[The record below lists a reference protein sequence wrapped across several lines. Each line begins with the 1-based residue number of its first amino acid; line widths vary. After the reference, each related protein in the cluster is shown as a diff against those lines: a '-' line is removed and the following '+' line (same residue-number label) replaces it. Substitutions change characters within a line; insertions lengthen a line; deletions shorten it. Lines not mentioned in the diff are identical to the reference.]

1 LNHEGVIEVF
11 LSFISRVESKPGVA
25 TSAEALAEVGDN
37 FAKLG
42 AQYHNV
48 REEGDAVQQQ
58 EQEDADASSKA
69 AVVVADEQPF
79 REWSDVPM
87 RHRARPAADD
97 AAEQTATRRSFHVMT
112 ILTAQR
118 QSPMLLAGLIPKLP
132 AMVLKV
138 MSVFHPASKGNFY
151 HACAV
156 LQKLAGMFT
165 GPVLKTIC
173 SPSVGTKHCHARA
186 RHSLFFARRSYLPP
200 FFCAFHAPV
209 SDEWFAAPVGFQN

>member
-48 REEGDAVQQQ
+48 REEGDAVQQ
-58 EQEDADASSKA
+58 EDEDDASSKA

-173 SPSVGTKHCHARA
+173 SPSVGNNIAMLSQDRA
-186 RHSLFFARRSYLPP
+186 FFRLPLVCP
-200 FFCAFHAPV
+200 LLCAFDAPV
-209 SDEWFAAPVGFQN
+209 LDEWFAAPVGFQN